1 MSERERPSPLGPY
14 RPKREESPFGP
25 RPKRQ
30 PPRDPFAP
38 PGAEPEADQVQRVRP
53 RPPERPLDLLVEVA
67 RGGAALGHV
76 PRLPGLCFRA
86 GDATQLIRIAPSKVV
101 EYLRWL
107 VDENLGDLN
116 LLAAAMTRL
125 VRAGYGAEIQVTERE
140 RRDGAPLWISG
151 NPAVLF
157 DLDHRPLGDE
167 EVRAH
172 FRFIRQVLRR
182 MRVGL
187 AGLASGQRA
196 WKPAPDRRSLD
207 ETMTHIGD
215 CVWWY
220 CSRIDDALPETAG
233 PPDEEPIER
242 VGRLVEEAAEFLLA
256 VPLSA
261 RAEIHVPARF
271 LTSDE
276 REPWT
281 HTKACRRQAEHF
293 WEHLQGLPRA
303 VKMAAEA

>member
-1 MSERERPSPLGPY
+1 MSEREKPSPFGPY

-30 PPRDPFAP
+30 PPRDPFAAP
-38 PGAEPEADQVQRVRP
+38 DAQPAAAPAARARP
-53 RPPERPLDLLVEVA
+53 RPPDRPLELLVEVA
-67 RGGAALGHV
+67 PGGAACGHL

-86 GDATQLIRIAPSKVV
+86 GDAIQLIRIAPAKVV

-107 VDENLGDLN
+107 ADENLADLN
-116 LLAAAMTRL
+116 PLATAMTRL
-125 VRAGYGAEIQVTERE
+125 VRAGYGAEIEVLEQE

-151 NPAVLF
+151 NPAALF
-157 DLDHRPLGDE
+157 DFDHRPLSDE

-172 FRFIRQVLRR
+172 LRFMRQVLRR
-182 MRVGL
+182 MRVMI
-187 AGLASGQRA
+187 AGLTSGQQQ

-215 CVWWY
+215 LIWWY
-220 CSRIDDALPETAG
+220 CSRIDDALPETAARQ
-233 PPDEEPIER
+233 DEEPMER
-242 VGRLVEEAAEFLLA
+242 IGRLVEEAAEFLLG

-261 RAEIHVPARF
+261 RADVHIPARF
-271 LTSDE
+271 LTTDE

-281 HTKACRRQAEHF
+281 HAKACRRQAEHV